1 MRFIIS
7 AKAKRW
13 LALSFVVTAVIVV
26 LICVS
31 SAGNGDVPASAF
43 STISHIDTPAPIYTV
58 IAVTENKTNAETLE
72 IFAGICVGFGIEPT
86 VFTSTDS
93 IGRTDGVLSEVDGF
107 SYEYGLLCENTEKMS
122 RSAFMKYLALGNDEF
137 YRVCGKHS
145 ACVYINGANS
155 PYASEVMASYG
166 QYGMTYSV
174 FSGKS
179 DSVRNGDIIAVDI
192 SDKNSVYG
200 LVDLLSRAAK
210 NGLECVPMKEYIRE
224 YESIAES

>member
-7 AKAKRW
+7 AKAKRK
-13 LALSFVVTAVIVV
+13 LVLTFVVLVVIAV

-31 SAGNGDVPASAF
+31 SAGSGDVPVSAF
-43 STISHIDTPAPIYTV
+43 SPISRIDTPSPIYTI
-58 IAVTENKTNAETLE
+58 IAVTENKMNAETLE

-86 VFTSTDS
+86 VFTRTDN
-93 IGRTDGVLSEVDGF
+93 IGTTDGVLSTVGGF

-122 RSAFMKYLALGNDEF
+122 RSSFMKYLALGNDEF

-145 ACVYINGANS
+145 ACVYINGAGS

-166 QYGMTYSV
+166 QYGITYSV
-174 FSGKS
+174 FSGRS

-192 SDKNSVYG
+192 TDKDSVYG
-200 LVDLLSRAAK
+200 LVELLSRAASV
-210 NGLECVPMKEYIRE
+210 GLKCVPMKEYIRE